1 MHNPYLGEFK
11 TLPMRKIVPFFLFWL
26 VLNSCEKPAPPNP
39 FDSNIPTQESVDFDL
54 LDPLPH
60 SIAGLYLNIFK
71 PTCANVGCHDGTF
84 EPDFRTLKSTYHTL
98 VHQVPI
104 KNDGNLHT
112 YRVHPYDPAKS
123 ILMARINGSVNPP
136 MPIQIEPDS
145 DWELNREKHVENI
158 KKWIQ
163 DGAPDIMGNPYQT
176 QFPVF
181 LEGFVAFSAGRELPR
196 RSVYQPIQVPDSL
209 SSVDLY
215 FSLSKNGQF
224 DALKDSLTIQWEA
237 DHPESLPF
245 QKDLKFL
252 NTPIYARG
260 LYGDFTAYH
269 YKVSLDL
276 DLFEKRD
283 SLYFL
288 TITQAIHETKTLT
301 IPHNEA
307 LYNLKKYMALQL

>member
-1 MHNPYLGEFK
+1 
-11 TLPMRKIVPFFLFWL
+11 MRKIAPFFIFWL
-26 VLNSCEKPAPPNP
+26 ILNACVKTEPPNP

-60 SIAGLYLNIFK
+60 SIAGLYLHIFK

-98 VHQVPI
+98 VHQIPI
-104 KNDGNLHT
+104 KNDGNLYT
-112 YRVHPYDPAKS
+112 FRVHPYDPEKS
-123 ILMARINGSVNPP
+123 ILLARVDGSVNPP

-145 DWELNREKHVENI
+145 DWELNKKEYIENI

-163 DGAPDIMGNPYQT
+163 DGAPDIMGNPYLP
-176 QFPVF
+176 QFPLF
-181 LEGFVAFSAGRELPR
+181 LEGFVAFSSGKELPR
-196 RSVYQPIQVPDSL
+196 NSVYQPIQIPDSL
-209 SSVDLY
+209 EVVDLY

-224 DALKDSLTIQWEA
+224 DALKDSLSIQWQE
-237 DHPESLPF
+237 DNPEGLPSE
-245 QKDLKFL
+245 KDLTFI

-260 LYGDFTAYH
+260 LYGDLTAFH
-269 YKVSLDL
+269 YKVSLEL
-276 DLFEKRD
+276 NFFENRD

-288 TITQAIHETKTLT
+288 KIIQAVHESQTLT

-307 LYNLKKYMALQL
+307 LYNLKKYMALQM